1 MFYCFYET
9 KVGLNEQVEDLFD
22 WSKPILLS
30 VYLDNFYAMLALYE
44 GIGSLA
50 ERSP

>member
-1 MFYCFYET
+1 MA
-9 KVGLNEQVEDLFD
+9 GLYEQVEDLFD

-30 VYLDNFYAMLALYE
+30 VYFDIFSDMLALYE

-50 ERSP
+50 DRSP